1 MRILDMFVI
10 ICIIAVGMFGL
21 IFISGNATSPLN
33 VKDTF
38 GNTPIPSHVV
48 INNDSMN
55 YTAVDKTHVSIN
67 YTNMSDPNATIDL
80 EDYAIINNT
89 YMQSTNTS
97 HPTTYIQ
104 YDLVANDSNNSYMA
118 SYNSLQNT
126 TAFEVQGAGAG
137 IVILAAC
144 VVMIIIFAFIVLSRG
159 KYSKNRYRT

>member
-21 IFISGNATSPLN
+21 IFISGNSTSPLN

-38 GNTPIPSHVV
+38 GNTSIPSHMESTIV
-48 INNDSMN
+48 INNTIIDGPTPDM
-55 YTAVDKTHVSIN
+55 T
-67 YTNMSDPNATIDL
+67 PNL
-80 EDYAIINNT
+80 
-89 YMQSTNTS
+89 
-97 HPTTYIQ
+97 TYITIPADQ
-104 YDLVANDSNNSYMA
+104 VLNFTQNKTVDSLHNVTVSDDPNNSYMV